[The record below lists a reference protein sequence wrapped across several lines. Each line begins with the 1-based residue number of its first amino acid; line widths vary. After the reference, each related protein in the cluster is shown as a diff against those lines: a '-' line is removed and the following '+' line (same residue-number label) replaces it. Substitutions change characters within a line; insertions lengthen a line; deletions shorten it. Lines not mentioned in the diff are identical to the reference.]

1 MGDVAEGKWVGAL
14 MLDLSKAFDSISHP
28 QLISELESIGCSQP
42 ALNWFTS
49 FLTGRQQRIQMG
61 GHAASWKPVSKGV
74 PQGSPLSPLLFN
86 IIVRHLPQAS
96 DAKAFQFADDLT
108 ESVCDKDLQGLS
120 SKLCVAYEKVKNHCS
135 DINLKI
141 NLSKTQL
148 IIFKTP
154 GRKLPIDYNLT
165 LDNVSIVPFA
175 EVTLL
180 GVNILI
186 NILLWG
192 LKSIL

>member
-1 MGDVAEGKWVGAL
+1 MI
-14 MLDLSKAFDSISHP
+14 DLSKAFDSISHP
-28 QLISELESIGCSQP
+28 QLISELVSIGCSQP
-42 ALNWFTS
+42 ALKWFTS
-49 FLTGRQQRIQMG
+49 FLTGRQQRIQMV
-61 GHAASWKPVSKGV
+61 GHATSWKPVSKGV

-86 IIVRHLPQAS
+86 ITVRHLPQAS

-108 ESVCDKDLQGLS
+108 NSVCDKDLQGLS

-165 LDNVSIVPFA
+165 LDNVSIVPSA

-180 GVNILI
+180 GVILDQHLTI
-186 NILLWG
+186 YRASNQFCSQHMSL
-192 LKSIL
+192 SAR